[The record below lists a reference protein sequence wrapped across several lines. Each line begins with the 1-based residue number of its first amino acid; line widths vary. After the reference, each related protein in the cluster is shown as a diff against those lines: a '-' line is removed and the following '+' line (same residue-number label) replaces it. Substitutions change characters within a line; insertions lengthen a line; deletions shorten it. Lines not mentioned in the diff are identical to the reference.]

1 MTATIKTR
9 SQSKKPT
16 RTIATQT
23 DTTSSESESKNE
35 ENDGGG
41 EDESPQPIQIIIHN
55 HQSSPSKTKR
65 KYNEVKRYLQEVEED
80 EDEDED
86 DDEDDEEDDYDY
98 EDSFIDDDESDEDFE
113 IELELDDSDED
124 FDDDGRLQFMLDRL
138 NDEQLNNTIREE
150 ASKDKHERYMTQ
162 FVEKST
168 MQDLK
173 YFKSL
178 DHEER
183 LYYAK
188 AQNELDFDDSISKPI
203 KFKLLQKKMNPKA
216 KVIIYKK
223 LQNLMQ
229 MSPSNGEYH
238 KLKSWIE
245 TLCDIP
251 FGKYQDLPV
260 SLDDGET
267 SVTNFL
273 KESRTNFDEL
283 VFGHSKAKDQLL
295 RIIAQWISNPSSR
308 GNVIGIHGPPGVGKT
323 TLIKHGLSKIL
334 KLPFDMIPLGGA
346 HDSSF
351 LDGHSFTYEGSV
363 HGRIVQSLLNTGSM
377 NPVLY
382 LDEIDK
388 ISDSAKG
395 QEIINVLIH
404 LTDPQQNDSF
414 QDKYFAEI
422 PFDLSRA
429 LIVFTYNDD
438 GLINPIL
445 KDRMIRI
452 QADGYSNKDK
462 LTIAKNHL
470 IPDIL
475 GEFNIDAA
483 SISFSDDIVKFVI
496 SRTDDEA
503 GVRNLKRSF
512 ESIISNLNISRLMG
526 ELHFPITVDEEIVK
540 KYIQHERQ
548 PTTKIPTMYV

>member
-1 MTATIKTR
+1 MTASIKTR

-23 DTTSSESESKNE
+23 TDTNEAKNE
-35 ENDGGG
+35 QNDGDKSE
-41 EDESPQPIQIIIHN
+41 EDDSPQPIQIIIHN
-55 HQSSPSKTKR
+55 HQSSPSKPKR
-65 KYNEVKRYLQEVEED
+65 KYNEVKRRIQEEED

-86 DDEDDEEDDYDY
+86 DDEDDDYDY
-98 EDSFIDDDESDEDFE
+98 EDSFIDDDESDEDFD
-113 IELELDDSDED
+113 IELELEDDFDNDED
-124 FDDDGRLQFMLDRL
+124 DYNHEKLQFLLDRL
-138 NDEQLNNTIREE
+138 NDEQLNKSIKEE
-150 ASKDKHERYMTQ
+150 ASKEEGERYITK

-173 YFKSL
+173 YFKTL
-178 DHEER
+178 EQEDR

-188 AQNELDFDDSISKPI
+188 AQSEMEFDDSISKPI
-203 KFKLLQKKMNPKA
+203 KFKLLQKKLNPKS

-229 MSPSNGEYH
+229 MSPTNGEYH

-245 TLCDIP
+245 TLCDVP
-251 FGKYQDLPV
+251 FGKFQELPV
-260 SLDDGET
+260 SLSDGEE

-273 KESRTNFDEL
+273 KESRTNFDKL
-283 VFGHSKAKDQLL
+283 VYGHSKAKEQLL
-295 RIIAQWISNPSSR
+295 RIIAQWIANPTSR

-404 LTDPQQNDSF
+404 LTDPQQNDCF

-438 GLINPIL
+438 GMINPIL

-452 QADGYSNKDK
+452 HADGYSNKDK
-462 LTIAKNHL
+462 LTIAKDHL

-475 GEFNIDAA
+475 SEFNIDKE
-483 SISFSDDIVKFVI
+483 SISLSDEIIQFVI

-512 ESIISNLNISRLMG
+512 ESVISNLNISRLMG
-526 ELHFPITVDEEIVK
+526 ELKFPITVDDETVK

-548 PTTKIPTMYV
+548 PTTKIPSMYV

>member
-1 MTATIKTR
+1 M
-9 SQSKKPT
+9 
-16 RTIATQT
+16 
-23 DTTSSESESKNE
+23 ELE
-35 ENDGGG
+35 
-41 EDESPQPIQIIIHN
+41 
-55 HQSSPSKTKR
+55 
-65 KYNEVKRYLQEVEED
+65 
-80 EDEDED
+80 
-86 DDEDDEEDDYDY
+86 DEED
-98 EDSFIDDDESDEDFE
+98 SDDDS
-113 IELELDDSDED
+113 
-124 FDDDGRLQFMLDRL
+124 RLQFMLDRL
-138 NDEQLNNTIREE
+138 NDSKLNKTIKEE
-150 ASKDKHERYMTQ
+150 ALKDSNERYVTK

-178 DHEER
+178 DENER

-188 AQNELDFDDSISKPI
+188 AQNELEFDDSVAKPI
-203 KFKLLQKKMNPKA
+203 KFKLLQKNMIPKA

-223 LQNLMQ
+223 LQNLLS

-238 KLKSWIE
+238 KLKNWIE
-245 TLCDIP
+245 TLCDVP
-251 FGKYQDLPV
+251 FGKYEELPV
-260 SLDDGET
+260 TLSDGEE
-267 SVTNFL
+267 SVTKFL
-273 KESRTNFDEL
+273 KKSRTEFDEL
-283 VFGHSKAKDQLL
+283 VYGHSKAKEQLL
-295 RIIAQWISNPSSR
+295 RIIAQWISNPTSK

-404 LTDPQQNDSF
+404 LTDPQQNESF
-414 QDKYFAEI
+414 QDKYFAEV

-438 GLINPIL
+438 MLLSPIL

-452 QADGYSNKDK
+452 HADGYSKKDK
-462 LTIAKNHL
+462 QTIAKDHL

-475 GEFNIDAA
+475 GEFNIDKEA
-483 SISFSDDIVKFVI
+483 IGFSDEMIKFVI

-526 ELHFPITVDEEIVK
+526 EMQFPVKVDEEVVK
-540 KYIQHERQ
+540 KFLEFERQ
-548 PTTKIPTMYV
+548 PTTKIPSMYV

>member
-1 MTATIKTR
+1 MTGPIKTR
-9 SQSKKPT
+9 SKSKKST
-16 RTIATQT
+16 KSIATQT
-23 DTTSSESESKNE
+23 DDEDSGQNKSGGDE
-35 ENDGGG
+35 E
-41 EDESPQPIQIIIHN
+41 PPKPIQIIIHN
-55 HQSSPSKTKR
+55 HQSSPSKPKR
-65 KYNEVKRYLQEVEED
+65 KYNEVKRYLEEEYEED
-80 EDEDED
+80 EEDDEDE
-86 DDEDDEEDDYDY
+86 DEEDDYDY
-98 EDSFIDDDESDEDFE
+98 EDSFIDDDDEDFE
-113 IELELDDSDED
+113 IEMELEDSEEDSDDDS
-124 FDDDGRLQFMLDRL
+124 RLQFMLDRL
-138 NDEQLNNTIREE
+138 NDSKLNKTIKEE
-150 ASKDKHERYMTQ
+150 ALKDSNERYVTK
-162 FVEKST
+162 FVERST

-178 DHEER
+178 DEDER

-188 AQNELDFDDSISKPI
+188 AQNELEFDDSVAKPI
-203 KFKLLQKKMNPKA
+203 KFKLLQKNMNPKA

-223 LQNLMQ
+223 LQNLLS

-238 KLKSWIE
+238 KLKNWIE
-245 TLCDIP
+245 TLCDVP
-251 FGKYQDLPV
+251 FGKYQELPV
-260 SLDDGET
+260 TLRDGEE
-267 SVTNFL
+267 SVMRFL
-273 KESRTNFDEL
+273 KNSREDFDKL
-283 VFGHSKAKDQLL
+283 VYGHSKAKEQLL
-295 RIIAQWISNPSSR
+295 RIIAQWISNPTSK

-363 HGRIVQSLLNTGSM
+363 YGRIVQSLLNTGSM

-414 QDKYFAEI
+414 QDKYFAEV

-438 GLINPIL
+438 ALLSPIL

-452 QADGYSNKDK
+452 HADGYSNKDK
-462 LTIAKNHL
+462 QTIAKDHL

-475 GEFNIDAA
+475 DEFNIDKEA
-483 SISFSDDIVKFVI
+483 IGFSDEMVKFVI

-526 ELHFPITVDEEIVK
+526 ETKFPVKVDDEVVK
-540 KYIQHERQ
+540 KFLEFERQ
-548 PTTKIPTMYV
+548 PTTKIPSMYV